1 MQSSSTTRLYQN
13 MNEYEE
19 NSDKK
24 VPFTS
29 YFILVIMINDL
40 PSSLKVLKYLLK
52 NKILK
57 ESPLSVY
64 MYKDRNFKEN
74 GSSSQNN
81 YFYYLLYSSLDAA
94 SHYENGS
101 HQKIC
106 SIISSKLARKY
117 DRDVECTIVEID
129 TRSKVCVYFQ
139 YKVYNNIL
147 TSLKNL
153 SNGKLVDSNMTL
165 KEMIEIVEKK
175 YKLKWDDVPN
185 EDKYGVFYKL
195 GEKEHTYE
203 KLSEIIDLRELNK
216 YLSFFFE

>member
-24 VPFTS
+24 IPFTS
-29 YFILVIMINDL
+29 YFILVIMMNEVD
-40 PSSLKVLKYLLK
+40 SSLKVLKYLLK

-57 ESPLSVY
+57 ETPLSVY
-64 MYKDRNFKEN
+64 MYKDR
-74 GSSSQNN
+74 NN
-81 YFYYLLYSSLDAA
+81 YFYYLLYSSLDTD

-106 SIISSKLARKY
+106 SIVSSKLARKY
-117 DRDVECTIVEID
+117 DRDIECTIVEID

-165 KEMIEIVEKK
+165 KEMIEIIEKK
-175 YKLKWDDVPN
+175 YKIKWDDVPN